1 MSNQSDENQHPDR
14 SMAPNPGGAL
24 RPDHVVGRDAL
35 IREYWQTLQV
45 QSLAL
50 LAPRRI
56 GKTSIM
62 VRMEL
67 LVPAGFLVV
76 RRNLEGLEST
86 SEFAQVLLEDIE
98 QLLGTWKTKAL
109 RAREFL
115 AKLGVVELHKIK
127 LELRGVGWKR
137 LLERLFDDLEE
148 QLALHDQ
155 TLVLMWDEV
164 TLFIAQLINSGRA
177 SDAMLL
183 LDVLRAIRQGHP
195 RVRMVLTGSIGF
207 GELLRRLRREHGYRN
222 RPLNDVAQRLVPLL
236 QTGGAEALVC
246 ALLRHSGSA
255 LEPTFI
261 NELVRVSEGH
271 PFVIQLLVERVLQQ
285 SVPSRANISACLAI
299 LMTPPGDPLDL
310 NHYLERLE
318 RELDA
323 DAVALAR
330 AVLDAVAT
338 SATGLDRAA
347 VCNLL
352 ARHPRDSVLATVRIL
367 EDDFY
372 LRRGEHAELH
382 FMFEFLRRFW
392 IAERGL

>member
-1 MSNQSDENQHPDR
+1 MSIPEDVDPLPAR
-14 SMAPNPGGAL
+14 SMQPNPGGAL
-24 RPDHVVGRDAL
+24 RPDHVLGRDQL
-35 IREYWQTLQV
+35 IADYWRTLQV

-67 LVPAGFLVV
+67 LAPEGFVVV

-98 QLLGTWKTKAL
+98 QLLSTWKTKAL

-148 QLALHDQ
+148 QLEQHDQ

-164 TLFIAQLINSGRA
+164 TLFIAQLINSGQA
-177 SDAMLL
+177 GDAMLL
-183 LDVLRAIRQGHP
+183 LDVLRAIRQSHP

-222 RPLNDVAQRLVPLL
+222 RPLNDVAQRSVPLL
-236 QTGGAEALVC
+236 QAGGAEALIC
-246 ALLRHSGSA
+246 ALLRHADQA
-255 LEPTFI
+255 LEPAFI
-261 NELVRVSEGH
+261 NELVQVSEGH
-271 PFVIQLLVERVLQQ
+271 PFVIQLLVDRVLQQ
-285 SVPSRANISACLAI
+285 LVPSRVDLRACLAT

-310 NHYLERLE
+310 NHYLDRLE
-318 RELDA
+318 RELDNQA
-323 DAVALAR
+323 AALAR
-330 AVLDAVAT
+330 VVLDTVAA
-338 SATGLDRAA
+338 SPDSLDRAG
-347 VCNLL
+347 VCAALPG
-352 ARHPRDSVLATVRIL
+352 HPRDRVLATIRIL

-372 LRRGEHAELH
+372 LRRNQHEQLE
-382 FMFEFLRRFW
+382 FMLQFVRRFW

>member
-1 MSNQSDENQHPDR
+1 MR
-14 SMAPNPGGAL
+14 PNPGGAL
-24 RPDHVVGRDAL
+24 APDHVVGRDLL
-35 IREYWQTLQV
+35 IDQFWQTLHV

-67 LVPAGFLVV
+67 LAPEGFVV
-76 RRNLEGLEST
+76 ARRNLEGLEST
-86 SEFAQVLLEDIE
+86 SEFAQVLLEDVE

-137 LLERLFDDLEE
+137 LLERLFDDLQE
-148 QLALHDQ
+148 QLELHDR

-164 TLFIAQLINSGRA
+164 TLFIAQLINSGGA

-183 LDVLRAIRQGHP
+183 LDLLRAIRQSHS

-236 QTGGAEALVC
+236 ATGGAEALIC
-246 ALLRHSGSA
+246 ALLRDA
-255 LEPTFI
+255 EQAREPAFI
-261 NELVRVSEGH
+261 NEIVRVSEGH
-271 PFVIQLLVERVLQQ
+271 PFVIQLLVERLLQQ
-285 SVPSRANISACLAI
+285 PVPSRADIPGCLAA

-310 NHYLERLE
+310 NHYLDRLE
-318 RELDA
+318 RELDP
-323 DAVALAR
+323 DAAALAR
-330 AVLDAVAT
+330 AVLDVLASSPTA
-338 SATGLDRAA
+338 LDRAGVCA
-347 VCNLL
+347 VL
-352 ARHPRDSVLATVRIL
+352 AGHPRDGVLATIRIL

-372 LRRGEHAELH
+372 LRRIEHDRLD
-382 FMFEFLRRFW
+382 FMFGFLRRFW